1 MIQTVRLDNRA
12 VLGLLLVV
20 SLTGTLASG
29 QGVDLRLVDAEY
41 WQQLSRTEKVSY
53 VNGAIGASYALALIY
68 MGDNPG
74 LGGPDIFE
82 YAPLD
87 VTNWRLVDLI
97 DHVYRYQEFRGVP
110 VAAIIMNFRYWTSY
124 LRG

>member
-1 MIQTVRLDNRA
+1 MIQTLRLDSRV

-20 SLTGTLASG
+20 SLTGTTVSG

-97 DHVYRYQEFRGVP
+97 DNVYQYWEFKDVP
-110 VAAIIMNFRYWTSY
+110 VAAIIMNFRYWVAY
-124 LRG
+124 LRR

>member
-1 MIQTVRLDNRA
+1 M
-12 VLGLLLVV
+12 
-20 SLTGTLASG
+20 SG
-29 QGVDLRLVDAEY
+29 QGVDLRLVAAEY

-110 VAAIIMNFRYWTSY
+110 VAAIIMNFRYWIAY
-124 LRG
+124 LRR